1 MELTDTL
8 ESQLERTR
16 EAGASQ
22 EEREA
27 VIDLLV
33 MTMYADRFIDDAEN
47 TAIERVAEEIDGD
60 DAALPLAQYVNASV
74 AKVRETLDD
83 EGKQRALLED
93 VSERLGTDRMRGL
106 AYQASRAVATADDE
120 MADEEEQLLSSVRAV
135 FEIRP

>member
-8 ESQLERTR
+8 KSQLKRTR

-33 MTMYADRFIDDAEN
+33 MTMYADRFIDTAEN
-47 TAIERVAEEIDGD
+47 DAIERVAEEIDGD
-60 DAALPLAQYVNASV
+60 ASLPLAQYVNASI

-83 EGKQRALLED
+83 DERRRALLED
-93 VSERLGTDRMRGL
+93 VNERLGTDRMRGL

-120 MADEEEQLLSSVRAV
+120 MADEEEQFLSSVRAV